1 MYRSITRKWQLAALL
16 LSSALLFACSG
27 DTGPIGPA
35 GGQGTAGP
43 PGPGGPP
50 GPSGSSTVP
59 VESVEKINVS
69 IVSVTVPDGGGNPDD
84 GNTKV
89 IMRLTND
96 LGFGLSGL
104 PAYTVG
110 FTLAQLSPGQNGG
123 SSEWQS
129 YITRSSNGIPNAQA
143 TTESADDLRF
153 TDNNDGTYTYT
164 FAQALTDYAGGPT
177 YDETKIHRLG
187 VEIRTDRNDFLP
199 ENIPANNAPYDF
211 LPTGGMINP
220 DNHRLIVN
228 NAACNACHDNL
239 EVHGEARFDVEYCV
253 TCHNPY
259 SIDGDTATEAWGG
272 SVDMKVMIHKIHYG
286 VNLSEGYFIR
296 GYGDTLHDY
305 SDIVFPQDVRNC
317 TTCHQEANTAEV
329 PQAINW
335 RTVQN
340 RAACGTCHDDIDW
353 ANGGHF
359 GGYVFTDDTQCAQCH
374 GEGQFFQVATVHQI
388 PEAEAAKAFEYEV
401 VSVANTAP
409 GEFPTVSIRV
419 LNPEAGTVY
428 DIQDPAGPFQTGGAR
443 LRVDVAWTTAE
454 LGNLD
459 PNDTLS
465 RPETSGAPFAPIVID
480 FKTGATNDG
489 SNVFT
494 KTASQAIPTGITG
507 SGVAILEGR
516 PEVDLGNG
524 LVELQVVANGKTFAI
539 TDATPQDRRKVVNI
553 AKCNDC
559 HKTLALHGENRVG
572 NTELCSTCH
581 NPNATDIQRRVAT
594 GECGMTL
601 GTDDES
607 IDMKHMVHRIHA
619 GNVGLCGFG
628 NRPHDYN
635 GVVYPGRLN
644 NCEGCHVKDEEGIGT
659 YYPVDPA
666 AVLATTIDAG
676 ADRSSLVD
684 DVAISPNSSVCSACH
699 TSNLAKNHM
708 IQNGGD
714 FLAGKDET
722 GALIS
727 TGNET
732 CQLCHGPGASADV
745 GELHGVGGFRFN

>member
-27 DTGPIGPA
+27 DTGPTGPA

-43 PGPGGPP
+43 PGQGGPP

-59 VESVEKINVS
+59 VDSVEKINVS
-69 IVSVTVPDGGGNPDD
+69 IVSIDVPDGGGAP
-84 GNTKV
+84 TV
-89 IMRLTND
+89 VMRLTND

-104 PAYTVG
+104 PASTVG
-110 FTLAQLSPGQNGG
+110 FTLAQLSAGQNGG

-129 YITRSSNGIPNAQA
+129 YITRESNNIPNAQA
-143 TTESADDLRF
+143 TTESAS
-153 TDNNDGTYTYT
+153 TAGGTYEDNGDGTYTYT
-164 FAQALTDYAGGPT
+164 FSQALTAYPAGPT

-187 VEIRTDRNDFLP
+187 VEIRLP
-199 ENIPANNAPYDF
+199 ENIPANNAPYDL
-211 LPTGGMINP
+211 LPTGGDINP

-259 SIDGDTATEAWGG
+259 SIDGDTATEPWGG

-286 VNLSEGYFIR
+286 INLANGYRVVGFGGR
-296 GYGDTLHDY
+296 PHDF
-305 SDIVFPQDVRNC
+305 SNIVFPQDVRNC
-317 TTCHQEANTAEV
+317 TTCHRESNTAEV

-353 ANGGHF
+353 ANGGHP
-359 GGYVFTDDTQCAQCH
+359 GGYVFTDDTQCALCH
-374 GEGQFFQVATVHQI
+374 DEPQGVPALWVSTVHQI
-388 PEAEAAKAFEYEV
+388 PEAEAAKAFKYEV
-401 VSVANTAP
+401 ISVANTAP

-428 DIQDPAGPFQTGGAR
+428 DVQDPAGPFQTAGAR
-443 LRVDVAWTTAE
+443 LRVDVSWTTNE

-459 PNDTLS
+459 PNDTLARS
-465 RPETSGAPFAPIVID
+465 ATSGAPFAPITID

-494 KTASQAIPTGITG
+494 KTAAQAIPTGITG
-507 SGVAILEGR
+507 SGIAILEGR
-516 PEVDLGNG
+516 PEIDFGDGRG
-524 LVELQVVANGKTFAI
+524 LVHLAVVGSGKSFAI

-553 AKCNDC
+553 TKCNDC
-559 HKTLALHGENRVG
+559 HKTLALHGDNRVG

-581 NPNATDIQRRVAT
+581 NPNATDVNRRAGDCAT
-594 GECGMTL
+594 AL
-601 GTDDES
+601 GTVEES
-607 IDMKHMVHRIHA
+607 IDLKRMVHRIHA

-628 NRPHDYN
+628 NSPHDYN

-644 NCEGCHVKDEEGIGT
+644 NCEGCHVKDEDGVGT
-659 YYPVDPA
+659 YYPVDPT
-666 AVLATTIDAG
+666 AVLATTINTG
-676 ADRSSLVD
+676 ADRSILTD
-684 DVAISPNSSVCSACH
+684 DVAISPNSSVCSSCH
-699 TSNLAKNHM
+699 TSDLAKNHM

-714 FLAGKDET
+714 FMAGKDENGT
-722 GALIS
+722 LS
-727 TGNET
+727 SSGNET
-732 CQLCHGPGASADV
+732 CQLCHGLGATADV
-745 GELHGVGGFRFN
+745 GEMHGVGSFRFN